1 MENGACV
8 NDKLNY
14 LPQRIIF
21 DTRMHE
27 NIVVHI
33 GRINGCIKIYVVQ
46 LADMNMTMFSLIIWL
61 VKIILIV
68 AGR

>member
-1 MENGACV
+1 
-8 NDKLNY
+8 
-14 LPQRIIF
+14 
-21 DTRMHE
+21 MHE
-27 NIVVHI
+27 NIIVHI

-46 LADMNMTMFSLIIWL
+46 LADVNMTMFSLIIWL